1 MTRNILKFWS
11 EKAHKEL
18 VGKKIVEARYLSK
31 EEMAQLDWTQSVL
44 VLTLD
49 DGTLL
54 FPSMDDEG
62 NNGGAMFGQGPKN
75 EEVVFPVVREYL
87 MGPDDAEGP

>member
-1 MTRNILKFWS
+1 MTTLEFWS

-18 VGKKIVEARYLSK
+18 TGKKIVRARYLSK
-31 EEMAQLDWTQSVL
+31 EEMQALGWTKSVL
-44 VLTLD
+44 VLTLE

-62 NNGGAMFGQGPKN
+62 NNGGALFGQGPKN
-75 EEVVFPVVREYL
+75 EEVCYPVIAEYL
-87 MGPDDAEGP
+87 MEKTRG